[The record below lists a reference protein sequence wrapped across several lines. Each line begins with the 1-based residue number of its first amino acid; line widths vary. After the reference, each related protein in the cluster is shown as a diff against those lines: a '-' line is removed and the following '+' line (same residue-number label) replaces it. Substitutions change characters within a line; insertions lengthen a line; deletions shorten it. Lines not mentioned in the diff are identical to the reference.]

1 MKFLGHPAHQML
13 VVFPLGLLAT
23 AVIFDLIYLVGGSP
37 TMAVVSYWMIA
48 AGVIGG
54 LLSAPFGWIDW
65 FGIPRGTRAKSI
77 GLWHGVGNI
86 VVLVL
91 FVVSWF
97 VRNEL
102 PEQPHALAFILSF
115 IGAGIALFTGWL
127 GGELVDRLGI
137 GVEKG
142 AHPNAPSSLSGRPA
156 K

>member
-1 MKFLGHPAHQML
+1 MKFLGHPVHQML

-23 AVIFDLIYLVGGSP
+23 AVVFDLIYLVGGSP

-65 FGIPRGTRAKSI
+65 FGIPKGTRAKSI
-77 GLWHGVGNI
+77 GLWHGLGNI
-86 VVLVL
+86 VVLLL
-91 FVVSWF
+91 FVASWF

-142 AHPNAPSSLSGRPA
+142 AHPNAPSSLSDRPA
-156 K
+156 R

>member
-1 MKFLGHPAHQML
+1 MKFLGHPVHQML

-23 AVIFDLIYLVGGSP
+23 AVVFDLIYLVGSSP

-86 VVLVL
+86 VVLLL

-102 PEQPHALAFILSF
+102 PEQPTL
-115 IGAGIALFTGWL
+115 
-127 GGELVDRLGI
+127 
-137 GVEKG
+137 
-142 AHPNAPSSLSGRPA
+142 
-156 K
+156 

>member
-1 MKFLGHPAHQML
+1 MKFLGHPVHQML

-23 AVIFDLIYLVGGSP
+23 AVVFDLIYLVGSSP

-65 FGIPRGTRAKSI
+65 FGIPTGTRAKSI

-86 VVLVL
+86 VVLLL

-102 PEQPHALAFILSF
+102 PEQAPRFSIYPFVYWRWDSALYRMVRRR
-115 IGAGIALFTGWL
+115 IGGPAGY
-127 GGELVDRLGI
+127 R
-137 GVEKG
+137 
-142 AHPNAPSSLSGRPA
+142 R
-156 K
+156 